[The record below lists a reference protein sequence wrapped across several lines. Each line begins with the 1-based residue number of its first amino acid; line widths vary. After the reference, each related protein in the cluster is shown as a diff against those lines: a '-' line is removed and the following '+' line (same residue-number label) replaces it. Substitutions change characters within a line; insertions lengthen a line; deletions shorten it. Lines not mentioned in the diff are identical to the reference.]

1 MDVAPQLQAA
11 LAQSRGSLARDAAL
25 AARAQ
30 TSLGGPA
37 SDATMA
43 SLAQSAIFSEA
54 LMSAMHARLQE
65 IKSVT
70 K

>member
-1 MDVAPQLQAA
+1 MDVAPQLQASLTDA
-11 LAQSRGSLARDAAL
+11 RTRLAVDAGL

-30 TSLGGPA
+30 TSLGVPT
-37 SDATMA
+37 SDSTMA

-54 LMSAMHARLQE
+54 LMAAMHSRLEE

>member
-1 MDVAPQLQAA
+1 MDVAPQLQSA
-11 LAQSRGSLARDAAL
+11 LSEARTRLAGDAGL

-30 TSLGGPA
+30 TTLGGPA

-54 LMSAMHARLQE
+54 LMAAMHSRLEE

>member
-1 MDVAPQLQAA
+1 MDVAPQLESALTQARA
-11 LAQSRGSLARDAAL
+11 SLAAGASRT
-25 AARAQ
+25 ARAQ
-30 TSLGGPA
+30 TRVGGPIN
-37 SDATMA
+37 DATMA

-54 LMSAMHARLQE
+54 LMAAMHSRLEE

>member
-1 MDVAPQLQAA
+1 MDLAPQLRSA
-11 LAQSRGSLARDAAL
+11 LSATRNTLADDASR

-30 TSLGGPA
+30 TSVGDPA

-54 LMSAMHARLQE
+54 LMAAMHSRLEE
-65 IKSVT
+65 IKAVT